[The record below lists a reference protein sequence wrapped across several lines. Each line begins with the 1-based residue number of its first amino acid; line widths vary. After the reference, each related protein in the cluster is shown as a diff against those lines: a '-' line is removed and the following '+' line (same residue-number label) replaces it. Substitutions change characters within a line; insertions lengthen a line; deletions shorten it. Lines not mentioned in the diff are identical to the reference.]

1 MRWPRSVVRDD
12 PPVAPAGRHVG
23 ASGAAVR
30 RDLATIHPDW
40 AGITAEVVDV
50 HGTAVHVL
58 RAGAPGAGVPH
69 LLVHGLGAA
78 STIWLDVMAGL
89 APHGEVVA
97 MDLPGFGR
105 TRLPRTGASRMRA
118 NARFLPALMD
128 TLGWD
133 RAVVHGNS
141 MGGLLATMVAADA
154 PERVRGL
161 VLVAPALP
169 TSPSALPEVPR
180 HVLMRLGPFALP
192 TVGRALMHRMW
203 TRMTPRELWDDA
215 MRVNVHDLAR
225 VRPELAELSIDNIA
239 YGKRAPWRFEGVAT
253 ATESMVAA
261 LVGRRG
267 LTAAIDAVAAPT
279 LLLWGDRDGLVG
291 RPVIDH
297 AVGRRPDWD
306 VVVLE
311 DVGHT
316 PQLEVPGRYLDAVT
330 GWLVQRGLTA

>member
-1 MRWPRSVVRDD
+1 MRRELS
-12 PPVAPAGRHVG
+12 
-23 ASGAAVR
+23 
-30 RDLATIHPDW
+30 TIHPDW
-40 AGITAEVVDV
+40 AGITADV
-50 HGTAVHVL
+50 LDVRGTAVHVL
-58 RAGAPGAGVPH
+58 RAGTPGAGVPH

-105 TRLPRTGASRMRA
+105 TRLPRPGASRMRA

-128 TLGWD
+128 ALGWD

-141 MGGLLATMVAADA
+141 MGGLLATMLAADA
-154 PERVRGL
+154 PDRVRGL

-169 TSPSALPEVPR
+169 TAPSALPDVPS
-180 HVLMRLGPFALP
+180 HVLTRLGPFALP
-192 TVGRALMHRMW
+192 GVGRTLMHRVW
-203 TRMTPRELWDDA
+203 SRMSPRELWEDA
-215 MRVNVHDLAR
+215 MRVNVHDVSRL
-225 VRPELAELSIDNIA
+225 RPELVELSIENID
-239 YGKRAPWRFEGVAT
+239 YGKRAPWRFDGVAS
-253 ATESMVAA
+253 ATESMVTA
-261 LVGRRG
+261 LLGRRG

-306 VVVLE
+306 LVVLE

-316 PQLEVPGRYLDAVT
+316 PQLEVPDRYLDAVK
-330 GWLVQRGLTA
+330 GWLGERGLTV